1 MSRTLALVSTAAIL
15 LVVTGGILA
24 SRGGTDGWTE
34 QEQQRIASLSLS
46 SLPALPPDP
55 SNAVADDQTA
65 AALGRDLF
73 FDTRLSANGE
83 VACASCH
90 LPDQQFQDGTALGR
104 GIGETSRR
112 TMPIAGTAYSPWL
125 FWDGRADSQWAQ
137 ALGPLENPVE
147 HGSNRKD
154 VVEVVSANYRDEFT
168 KVFGQAPDEMSI
180 DLAFA
185 SVGKA
190 IAAFERTI
198 LPERSRFDA
207 YADAVAIGEGS
218 DALTEQEVAGLKLFI
233 GEAGCLNCHNGP
245 LLTDNDFHN
254 TGVPAV
260 PSLPVDTGRAEG
272 ALVVQLD
279 PFNCLGS
286 FSDAT
291 PEECVELTFM
301 KASGEELLRAF
312 KTPSLRDVA
321 QRAPFMHAGQMV
333 SLAEV
338 VAHYNSAPPAPAGHS
353 ELAPLNLTSEEQ
365 GALIAFL
372 QALDGDRHQK
382 AED

>member
-1 MSRTLALVSTAAIL
+1 MSRILALVSTAAIL
-15 LVVTGGILA
+15 LVATGGILA

-34 QEQQRIASLSLS
+34 QERQRIASLSLS
-46 SLPALPPDP
+46 SLPSLPPDP
-55 SNAVADDQTA
+55 SNAVADDPAA

-90 LPDQQFQDGTALGR
+90 LPDRQFQDGTPLGR

-168 KVFGQAPDEMSI
+168 QVFGQAPDEMPL

-190 IAAFERTI
+190 IAAFERTV

-207 YADAVAIGEGS
+207 YAEAIAAGEGS
-218 DALTEQEVAGLKLFI
+218 DALTEQEVAGLRLFI

-245 LLTDNDFHN
+245 LLTDSDFHN
-254 TGVPAV
+254 TGVQAV
-260 PSLPVDTGRAEG
+260 PSLPTDSGRAEG
-272 ALVVQLD
+272 VQAVQLD

-286 FSDAT
+286 FSDAA
-291 PEECVELTFM
+291 PEQCAELTFM
-301 KASGEELLRAF
+301 KASGEELVRAF
-312 KTPSLRDVA
+312 KTPSLREVA
-321 QRAPFMHAGQMV
+321 QRAPFMHAGQIA

-338 VAHYNSAPPAPAGHS
+338 VTHYNSAPHAPAGHS
-353 ELAPLNLTSEEQ
+353 ELVPLDLTQEEQ
-365 GALIAFL
+365 DALVAFL
-372 QALDGDRHQK
+372 QALGGDGH
-382 AED
+382 